1 MVFNTNSQKKET
13 APLPRFRDIE
23 VLYPSGERI
32 CYRMYSEMYE
42 RTMEVFLGMVQ
53 TQSNKYKFV
62 VAYLLNWSDDNQ
74 RCWPESGKSYINLD
88 QICSIDVIGVDSDRT
103 Q

>member
-1 MVFNTNSQKKET
+1 MAFNNQKKEP

-23 VLYPSGERI
+23 VLYPSGERL

-53 TQSNKYKFV
+53 SPSSKYKFV
-62 VAYLLNWSDDNQ
+62 VAYLLNWSEDNQ
-74 RCWPESGKSYINLD
+74 SCWPESGKSYINLD

>member
-1 MVFNTNSQKKET
+1 MPFKTQKKET
-13 APLPRFRDIE
+13 AAPKFRDIE

-42 RTMEVFLGMVQ
+42 RTMEVFLGIVERPS
-53 TQSNKYKFV
+53 SNYKFV
-62 VAYLLNWSDDNQ
+62 VAYLLNWSEDNHS
-74 RCWPESGKSYINLD
+74 CWPEAGKSYINLD